1 MNILEGSSTW
11 GVWKIFEFSLLLFRL
26 DGIYWSLWHLKIR
39 EISRMWKRSDATT
52 SRYKI
57 FPQCHNV
64 TLYVNFEIKNN
75 KKYLFQKLR
84 SFSTY
89 KIFLASKIHH
99 LYPRG
104 CQVCIDTHNA
114 RYCQIIP
121 KRMIKKTSQE
131 QNYILN
137 VDIVIRYISFGHT
150 TNW

>member
-1 MNILEGSSTW
+1 
-11 GVWKIFEFSLLLFRL
+11 
-26 DGIYWSLWHLKIR
+26 
-39 EISRMWKRSDATT
+39 MWKRSDATT
-52 SRYKI
+52 WRYKM

-75 KKYLFQKLR
+75 KKYLFQKLH

-104 CQVCIDTHNA
+104 CRVCIDTHNA

-121 KRMIKKTSQE
+121 KRMIKKTSLQ
-131 QNYILN
+131 QSYIIN
-137 VDIVIRYISFGHT
+137 VFYGQIHKIVNCPDQRNTFPLGASGILKFLKPFKKPFQLHIFLKSITFRM
-150 TNW
+150 